1 MDNKTLHEEFTKS
14 WKNIKSLLDQQADQ
28 MKTQSDV
35 IAELIEAQQEQDEIL
50 KELINRQY

>member
-1 MDNKTLHEEFTKS
+1 MDNKTLHTEFKKS
-14 WKNIKSLLDQQADQ
+14 WDNIKSLLDQQADQ

-35 IAELIEAQQEQDEIL
+35 IAELIEAKEEQEEVL